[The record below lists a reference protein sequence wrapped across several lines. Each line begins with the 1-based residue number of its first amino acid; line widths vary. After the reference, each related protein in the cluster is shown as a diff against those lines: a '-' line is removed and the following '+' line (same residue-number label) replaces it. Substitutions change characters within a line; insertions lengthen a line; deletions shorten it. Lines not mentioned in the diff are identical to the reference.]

1 MNIYIITMIV
11 GFIIIGFVKRL
22 LLINK
27 TKVDIYEINEYLSK
41 FNKFVT
47 NIYSKNSFDNN
58 EYNWL
63 VFKSDKVQN
72 MLGGLGIIDYEY
84 MGIYYKNMAILLNY
98 LGDIPSVKNS
108 MFSNSQHLIFQSQA
122 CQNAFI
128 RYNGIFNGLL
138 EDHKK
143 MLLNPF
149 ACLSMGIRVI
159 ISLPFNILNS
169 IGLISNDSVVRIS
182 NGFVINKLGS
192 ILSLIAILAGIITIV
207 VEWETFIEKIKMLF

>member
-27 TKVDIYEINEYLSK
+27 TKVDIDEINEYLSK